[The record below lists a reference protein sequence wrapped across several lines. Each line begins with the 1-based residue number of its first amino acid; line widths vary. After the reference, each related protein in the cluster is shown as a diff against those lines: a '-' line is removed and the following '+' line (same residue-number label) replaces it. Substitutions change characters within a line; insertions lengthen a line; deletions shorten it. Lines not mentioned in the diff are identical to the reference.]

1 MYIVIVYI
9 ENSNSFYKT
18 LKDLEKRGNCNFILV
33 DNSNKLKGHDY
44 DDWYKTYVY
53 KLSDIKPDK
62 PTSNDPN
69 NPGDGWVDYPN
80 TTGQWWQC
88 IGTVNGVTELVTEWS
103 EVLPVN
109 GQDGTAQDGKRV
121 EFRFAVNSSQTDA
134 PAINKSIRQPSGWT
148 TQPPTKEANQF
159 MWMTVATINPDDT
172 LAVNWSDP
180 VCISGEQG
188 PQGVKG
194 ETGETGATGPKG
206 DQGVGIESI
215 THAGNTTGVAG
226 TMDTYFINLS
236 NGDSYP
242 IVLSNGSD
250 GNHIIFGNGEPENIT
265 DINFNLEYI
274 FNPCGYIE
282 EEDIPKIIGNKG
294 DVYINLL
301 DGSVFEYTSE

>member
-1 MYIVIVYI
+1 MGPRGFTGDTGPAGKDGLDGAKGDPGEDGVGIKAITLFKDGGPGEFDVYNI
-9 ENSNSFYKT
+9 HLTDGRIY
-18 LKDLEKRGNCNFILV
+18 NF
-33 DNSNKLKGHDY
+33 S
-44 DDWYKTYVY
+44 VY
-53 KLSDIKPDK
+53 NGSDGK
-62 PTSNDPN
+62 
-69 NPGDGWVDYPN
+69 PGDKGERGERGPEGKQGEKGEKGEKGDKGDQGLSLSMKQSLEDCSQINDCY
-80 TTGQWWQC
+80 
-88 IGTVNGVTELVTEWS
+88 LDS
-103 EVLPVN
+103 
-109 GQDGTAQDGKRV
+109 DGYLQVITDINNEGLLIFTRV
-121 EFRFAVNSSQTDA
+121 GRIVGPQGSQG
-134 PAINKSIRQPSGWT
+134 PQ
-148 TQPPTKEANQF
+148 
-159 MWMTVATINPDDT
+159 
-172 LAVNWSDP
+172 
-180 VCISGEQG
+180 GEQG

-265 DINFNLEYI
+265 DINSNLEYI